1 MSNELTFY
9 LNTIIYY
16 LWDWYNN
23 WKTKILLYFKDIIKI
38 DHLVLKELGGVLI
51 KEHNKDL
58 ERYSLER
65 KLSNR
70 IITGFENSLTDAF
83 YNKLELSRMKI
94 LELLSHEEINKN
106 DNHILVLGA
115 MIKILQII
123 QALNFEKNQSRLAII
138 IKDILKERNLTKI
151 TIKKIL
157 LNKLSFYKR
166 IIGHEIVEI
175 LLKTTCIEQYSFNI
189 KNKRKI
195 FIKILIPTILV
206 NLATDLPNLIEN
218 HKPNKMGVYSHLG
231 KEFEVNDK
239 HQFKYDSFSK
249 GITSKKKKRR
259 IKISI

>member
-1 MSNELTFY
+1 MAIEQFKHDLICQVMLSDKTLKHRANVNITDAKKKISIQIDMS
-9 LNTIIYY
+9 IK
-16 LWDWYNN
+16 D
-23 WKTKILLYFKDIIKI
+23 TKILLYFKDIIKI

-123 QALNFEKNQSRLAII
+123 QALNFEK
-138 IKDILKERNLTKI
+138 K
-151 TIKKIL
+151 
-157 LNKLSFYKR
+157 
-166 IIGHEIVEI
+166 
-175 LLKTTCIEQYSFNI
+175 
-189 KNKRKI
+189 
-195 FIKILIPTILV
+195 
-206 NLATDLPNLIEN
+206 
-218 HKPNKMGVYSHLG
+218 
-231 KEFEVNDK
+231 
-239 HQFKYDSFSK
+239 SK
-249 GITSKKKKRR
+249 
-259 IKISI
+259 